1 MIVDNRTTELGEI
14 EPLSFFKK
22 RILRERRKKSLFRL
36 CFKIVITSIIVLV
49 LFGFVAG
56 IAIVQGDSMRPN
68 LTNGSLALFYR
79 LNDTYERSDIVIFKP
94 SNKDEILIKRVVA
107 VEGDTVDI
115 DNETGKLMINGIIQ
129 KEDTIIGDTYQSEGE
144 VTYPLIVPKDCV
156 FVLGD
161 NREVALDSRYLGTI
175 NNNNLIGKVV
185 FEIKILKN

>member
-1 MIVDNRTTELGEI
+1 MIVDYKTTELGEI
-14 EPLSFFKK
+14 EPLSLLKK

-36 CFKIVITSIIVLV
+36 CLKVMITSIVVLV

-56 IAIVQGDSMRPN
+56 IAIVQGDSMKPS

-94 SNKDEILIKRVVA
+94 TNKDEILIKRVVA

-115 DNETGKLMINGIIQ
+115 DNETGKLLINGIIQ
-129 KEDTIIGDTYQSEGE
+129 KEDTTIGETYKSESE
-144 VTYPLIVPKDCV
+144 VTYPFIVPKECV

-175 NNNNLIGKVV
+175 NNNNLIGKVI
-185 FEIKILKN
+185 FEIKIVKN